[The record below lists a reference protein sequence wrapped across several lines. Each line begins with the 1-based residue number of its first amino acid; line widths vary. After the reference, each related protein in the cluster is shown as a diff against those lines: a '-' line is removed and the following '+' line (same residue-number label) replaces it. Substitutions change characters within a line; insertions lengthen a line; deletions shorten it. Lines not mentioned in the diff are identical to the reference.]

1 MAIGHPDTFG
11 TAASELRYH
20 VIVPGTPI
28 FHDLGRDSQSL
39 IEKLGSPFDAL
50 MSAATNSNYALEQLS
65 AIITTQ

>member
-20 VIVPGTPI
+20 GIVPGTPR
-28 FHDLGRDSQSL
+28 FHDLGGDSQSL
-39 IEKLGSPFDAL
+39 IEKLDSQFDAL

-65 AIITTQ
+65 AVTTTQ